1 MPKNIS
7 KLAMFLA
14 PYVYSRYFWFH
25 LFLAVHNTFIR
36 LVCVYVCLVPSRVAS
51 ASDVKND
58 DDDDD
63 DSDSEIIRRL
73 QAAKE
78 TELKKSD
85 FGSFCSC

>member
-1 MPKNIS
+1 
-7 KLAMFLA
+7 
-14 PYVYSRYFWFH
+14 
-25 LFLAVHNTFIR
+25 
-36 LVCVYVCLVPSRVAS
+36 VCLVPGRVAS

-85 FGSFCSC
+85 FDSFCRC

>member
-1 MPKNIS
+1 MCIQDTS
-7 KLAMFLA
+7 GFIYSLQYTTHLLDW
-14 PYVYSRYFWFH
+14 YV
-25 LFLAVHNTFIR
+25 
-36 LVCVYVCLVPSRVAS
+36 CMCLVPSRVAS